1 MGLCMGYR
9 CLCEGLWS
17 VVLYGGEASRSSML
31 RCIIIMYVGG
41 TLDWNVSSI
50 GRYFPDLVGRG
61 LFCWVS
67 PILLTLSLLVVPA
80 DAATAVSNAGG
91 SSLFEDL
98 WMLINFRVN

>member
-1 MGLCMGYR
+1 MEEKRHDLQC
-9 CLCEGLWS
+9 C
-17 VVLYGGEASRSSML
+17 VVSSS
-31 RCIIIMYVGG
+31 C
-41 TLDWNVSSI
+41 TLDWNFSSI

-91 SSLFEDL
+91 ISLFEDL